1 MSMTQEQFFS
11 DFLANADFEDSVH
24 DVAVARINMLT
35 EPMNW
40 GGGVSVRQMTSRSEV
55 TVDIKHG
62 LMTYGFV
69 YALVTEVDY
78 GDIEFGE
85 SFTLGDLKPKIAL
98 DDEVAKDYAAFLI
111 SQDDDV
117 KQQITDVFGR
127 NAENSKVADPAKT
140 LSVEFLLRRAVA
152 DKLNSLLQD
161 GIENQDFD
169 SQFML
174 TMSDVAKKS
183 VEVAVTSM
191 QTMLDRWAGE
201 TTDDIE

>member
-1 MSMTQEQFFS
+1 MTQEQFFA
-11 DFLANADFEDSVH
+11 DFLANADFANSVH
-24 DVAVARINMLT
+24 DVSVARMNMLT

-62 LMTYGFV
+62 LMTYGFG
-69 YALVTEVDY
+69 YALITEVDY

-85 SFTLGDLKPKIAL
+85 SFTLADLKPKIVL
-98 DDEVAKDYAAFLI
+98 DDEVAKDYAAILI
-111 SQDDDV
+111 SDDADV
-117 KQQITDVFGR
+117 KRQITAVFGR
-127 NAENSKVADPAKT
+127 GAENSQVAEPNKT
-140 LSVEFLLRRAVA
+140 LSVEFLFRRAVVNH
-152 DKLNSLLQD
+152 LNSLLQD
-161 GIENQDFD
+161 SIENQDFD

-183 VEVAVTSM
+183 VEVSVTSM

-201 TTDDIE
+201 TTNNVE